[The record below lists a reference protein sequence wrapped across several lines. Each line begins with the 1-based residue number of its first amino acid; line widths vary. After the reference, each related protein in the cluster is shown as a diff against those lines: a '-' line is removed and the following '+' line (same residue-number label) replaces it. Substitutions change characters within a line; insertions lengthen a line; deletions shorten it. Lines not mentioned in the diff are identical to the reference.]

1 MRRWLLC
8 TVVLVTGCPVDN
20 EDSDSGVDAG
30 PPADSGPAPLLLE
43 VGDVAD
49 MTTEVDGVSARI
61 GNAGT
66 YVVILVSTAA
76 EQGTLFGYGPNSS
89 MSVRSEPPDPP
100 PPQSR
105 PGPGPSPKIEVGDTR
120 SFVVDN
126 GGPQL
131 VTIQAAVTAVT
142 SHFVL
147 WEDRT
152 TPNPIGSIDRAKVDQ
167 VLADLASVVVP
178 REEQLFGA
186 VSDVDSDGRIG
197 VVLSYTVNQYGA
209 RAYVNWC
216 DIIAD
221 VGCGAAGNDG
231 EFIYLA
237 IPDPTDRASS
247 VNGIV
252 ETVAHE
258 LSHLIY
264 AHHKIALAGASGDEN
279 IYVTEGMAAL
289 AQDLT
294 GYNNGNQYVWA
305 AAIDTYDDT
314 LQQSTQQLSVNDLLR
329 GNSYYDEERDG
340 ALRGGG
346 YLLLRY
352 LFEQQGGM
360 AISTARGEYTD
371 QGGIAWLHAWYGSPL
386 QGVAAVEQ
394 TTGRTVQDLALDWYT
409 AIVVSGRG
417 LNDDPAYNYQPR
429 VTDPITGYQYGVD
442 PFATIHGWLTLHG
455 PPIVDADLCD
465 GEIRSGGVEYLRYVT
480 EPGEIWLPVDPQAL
494 PRARLFRIE

>member
-1 MRRWLLC
+1 MTRWLLC
-8 TVVLVTGCPVDN
+8 AFLLLTGCPVDDTAKDAGADGGN
-20 EDSDSGVDAG
+20 AVDSGAT
-30 PPADSGPAPLLLE
+30 PLLLE

-49 MTTEVDGVSARI
+49 MTTEPGGVGAQV

-66 YVVILVSTAA
+66 YVAILVSTA
-76 EQGTLFGYGPNSS
+76 EQQGTLYGYGPNAPLSL
-89 MSVRSEPPDPP
+89 RLEPPDPP
-100 PPQSR
+100 PPPS
-105 PGPGPSPKIEVGDTR
+105 PGPGPSPKVNVGDTR

-126 GGPQL
+126 GLQL
-131 VTIQAAVTAVT
+131 VTIQAAATAVT

-152 TPNPIGSIDRAKVDQ
+152 TPNEIGSVDRVKIDQ

-178 REEQLFGA
+178 REQQLFGA
-186 VSDVDSDGRIG
+186 ISDVDSDGHIG
-197 VVLSYTVNQYGA
+197 VLLSYTVNQYQA
-209 RAYVNWC
+209 RAYVSWC
-216 DIIAD
+216 DIISD
-221 VGCGAAGNDG
+221 VACGGAGNDG

-264 AHHKIALAGASGDEN
+264 AYHKVALAGASGDEN

-305 AAIDTYDDT
+305 AAIETYDDT
-314 LQQSTQQLSVNDLLR
+314 LQQSTQQLSINDLLR
-329 GNSYYDEERDG
+329 GNTYYSEDRDG

-346 YLLLRY
+346 YLLMRY

-360 AISTARGEYTD
+360 AVSTARGEYTD
-371 QGGIAWLHAWYGSPL
+371 LGGISWLHDWYDSAA
-386 QGVAAVEQ
+386 QGVVAVEQ
-394 TTGRTVQDLALDWYT
+394 TTGRDVRDIAMDWYT

-417 LNDDPAYNYQPR
+417 INDDPNYNYQPR

-455 PPIVDADLCD
+455 PPIVDAEQCD
-465 GEIRSGGVEYLRYVT
+465 GEIRAGGVEYLRYVT
-480 EPGEIWLPVDPQAL
+480 EPGAIWIPIDPQAL